1 MAASGLFPPV
11 LDTYM
16 PAFLKDAGY
25 FKINFDISDFNSVGD
40 ISTKVQVSVRD
51 QYSNENLLKSPIEI
65 AFVDY
70 EIDTNTNQKYVKIN
84 QDDLIGSSFVIGK
97 IYKIQLRF
105 ISSTAQ
111 NINQSITFINDNLD
125 KFSEWSTVCLIKCIS
140 KPTLS
145 VTLGNNKQD
154 DKYVFQQDFSTIY
167 GSLTFADSN
176 DSETPKSYRILLQE
190 RGSDYAITHQD
201 SGILY
206 FDTDSNSFSYKLKYQ
221 LRDSIDYYLVVQ
233 YSTKFG
239 YSGEEEYKIIYSP
252 DSSIEKNFSVQVSPQ
267 SEVGRNKI
275 EINFNENVDENIII
289 KRSSNLNNFI
299 DWEDIHIK
307 YIHAQEGQTYIWYD
321 YTIESGV
328 WYKYAI
334 QSFIKDTKGQYK
346 YSTSIIT
353 EKPII
358 NVFDD
363 IFLNAN
369 GLQLKIK
376 YNPQIGSFSRVISD
390 SKVDTIGSKY
400 PFFSRNGIM
409 NYRSFPINGLISFLS
424 DEQELEDD
432 ETQCNLFTSRSK
444 IYGNSQHL
452 YDEYNLENN
461 INSYN
466 DILYERK
473 FREKVMDF
481 LYANNV
487 KLFRSTQEGNILVK
501 LMDISFTPEAQLG
514 RMIYSFSATAHE
526 VDECSIENYDKYNIQ
541 TIGTIMPEQ
550 IPVYTKSYYVMGQ
563 IYSNTVNNNSLLS
576 IIESKLQQQDN
587 RVYIKSFSHLKI
599 TFQTPPYLIKAEESG
614 ELKVADKNDKNA
626 YLGYIITINNR
637 QIAVNPDGIY
647 ELENNTQ
654 GYSIIQFDIDRTKS
668 PQYIVDYIVKA
679 YYEVLNKEEADK
691 AVEIIQSRSSRST
704 NIGQLQS
711 IYNVGYDIIQ
721 NELAEKNITA
731 ISIEGEANQ
740 VCYIK
745 TSEDAQI
752 QRYSLGITEFLCIN
766 NNSVIESLSFGG
778 IRLTNSEF
786 NTTLFV
792 EDNGVVKYKYNNV
805 LYDIKAYDN
814 NLQEISP
821 LTKSEAITSAEID
834 VLMPVS
840 AIINYQYTIEE

>member
-16 PAFLKDAGY
+16 PAFLKSAGY
-25 FKINFDISDFNSVGD
+25 FKVNFDISDFNSIGN

-65 AFVDY
+65 VFKDY
-70 EIDTNTNQKYVKIN
+70 QIDSKNQKYIQIDQQDLIN
-84 QDDLIGSSFVIGK
+84 QSFTIGK

-105 ISSTAQ
+105 ISSSAT
-111 NINQSITFINDNLD
+111 NINQSIDFINANLNN
-125 KFSEWSTVCLIKCIS
+125 FSEWSTVCLIKCIS
-140 KPTLS
+140 NPVLS
-145 VTLGNNKQD
+145 VALGNKVEDTYEFKQD
-154 DKYVFQQDFSTIY
+154 FNAIY
-167 GSLTFADSN
+167 GSLTFSDIN
-176 DSETPKSYRILLQE
+176 DSETPKSYRIMLQE
-190 RGSDYAITHQD
+190 RGSDYSITHQD
-201 SGILY
+201 SDILY
-206 FDTDSNSFSYKLKYQ
+206 FDTDTNSFAYKLKYQ
-221 LRDSIDYYLVVQ
+221 LRQSIDYYLVIQ

-239 YSGEEEYKIIYSP
+239 YSGEQEYKIVYSP
-252 DSSIEKNFSVQVSPQ
+252 STTEKNFGIQVFPQ

-275 EINFNENVDENIII
+275 EIDFLEDENFNGNIII
-289 KRSSNLNNFI
+289 KRSSNLNNFV
-299 DWEDIHIK
+299 DWEDVHIT
-307 YIHAQEGQTYIWYD
+307 YLHAIKGQTYTWYD

-328 WYKYAI
+328 WYKYAV
-334 QSFIKDTKGQYK
+334 QSLIGKD
-346 YSTSIIT
+346 YSSSKMI
-353 EKPII
+353 EKPVM

-363 IFLNAN
+363 MFLNAN
-369 GLQLKIK
+369 GIQLKVK
-376 YNPQIGSFSRVISD
+376 YNPQISSFSRVISD
-390 SKVDTIGSKY
+390 SKTDTIGSKY

-409 NYRSFPINGLISFLS
+409 SYRTFPINGLISFLS

-444 IYGNSQHL
+444 IYGSAKHL

-481 LYANNV
+481 LYSNNV

-526 VDECSIENYDKYNIQ
+526 VDECSIENYNKYNIQ
-541 TIGTIMPEQ
+541 TIGTIMQEQ
-550 IPVYTKSYYVMGQ
+550 TPIYTKSYYVMGQ

-599 TFQTPPYLIKAEESG
+599 TFQSQPYLIKNG
-614 ELKVADKNDKNA
+614 ENGKIEIANNNDKNA
-626 YLGYIITINNR
+626 YLGYIITINNK

-654 GYSIIQFDIDRTKS
+654 GYSIIQFDIENKNS
-668 PQYIVDYIVKA
+668 AKYIVDYIVKA
-679 YYEVLNKEEADK
+679 YYEVNESESDVNISLL
-691 AVEIIQSRSSRST
+691 SSNSNPAI
-704 NIGQLQS
+704 NIGQLQN
-711 IYNVGYDIIQ
+711 IYNPEYDIIA
-721 NELAEKNITA
+721 NELSEKTITA
-731 ISIEGEANQ
+731 ISIEGEPNY

-745 TSEDAQI
+745 TSKDTEK
-752 QRYSLGITEFLCIN
+752 QRYSLGITEFLYIN
-766 NNSVIESLSFGG
+766 DDSTIESLSFGG

-786 NTTLFV
+786 NPSLFV
-792 EDNGVVKYKYNNV
+792 EENGVIKYKYNGI
-805 LYDIKAYDN
+805 LYNIKIYN
-814 NLQEISP
+814 ENIQEIISFD
-821 LTKSEAITSAEID
+821 KSTAIAATEID
-834 VLMPVS
+834 VLIPVS
-840 AIINYQYTIEE
+840 AIINYQYIIN

>member
-16 PAFLKDAGY
+16 PAFLKSAGY
-25 FKINFDISDFNSVGD
+25 FKVNFDISDFNSIGN

-65 AFVDY
+65 VFKDY
-70 EIDTNTNQKYVKIN
+70 QIDSKNQKYIQIDQQDLIN
-84 QDDLIGSSFVIGK
+84 QSFTIGK

-105 ISSTAQ
+105 ISSSAT
-111 NINQSITFINDNLD
+111 NINQSIDFINANLNN
-125 KFSEWSTVCLIKCIS
+125 FSEWSTVCLIKCIS
-140 KPTLS
+140 NPVLS
-145 VTLGNNKQD
+145 VALGNKVEDTYEFKQD
-154 DKYVFQQDFSTIY
+154 FNAIY
-167 GSLTFADSN
+167 GSLTFSDIN
-176 DSETPKSYRILLQE
+176 DSETPKSYRIMLQE
-190 RGSDYAITHQD
+190 RGSDYSITHQD
-201 SGILY
+201 SDILY
-206 FDTDSNSFSYKLKYQ
+206 FDTDTNSFAYKLKYQ
-221 LRDSIDYYLVVQ
+221 LRQSIDYYLVIQ

-239 YSGEEEYKIIYSP
+239 YSGEQEYKIVYSP
-252 DSSIEKNFSVQVSPQ
+252 STTEKNFGIQVFPQ

-275 EINFNENVDENIII
+275 EIDFLEDENFNGNIII
-289 KRSSNLNNFI
+289 KRSSNLNNFV
-299 DWEDIHIK
+299 DWEDVHIT
-307 YIHAQEGQTYIWYD
+307 YLHAIKGQTYTWYD

-328 WYKYAI
+328 WYKYAV
-334 QSFIKDTKGQYK
+334 QSLIGKD
-346 YSTSIIT
+346 YSSSKMI
-353 EKPII
+353 EKPVM

-363 IFLNAN
+363 MFLNAN
-369 GLQLKIK
+369 GIQLKVK
-376 YNPQIGSFSRVISD
+376 YNPQISSFSRVISD
-390 SKVDTIGSKY
+390 SKTDTIGSKY

-409 NYRSFPINGLISFLS
+409 SYRTFPINGLISFLS

-444 IYGNSQHL
+444 IYGSAKHL

-481 LYANNV
+481 LYSNNV

-526 VDECSIENYDKYNIQ
+526 VDECSVENYNKYNIQ
-541 TIGTIMPEQ
+541 TIGTIMQEQ
-550 IPVYTKSYYVMGQ
+550 TPIYTKSYYVMGQ

-599 TFQTPPYLIKAEESG
+599 TFQSQPYLIKNG
-614 ELKVADKNDKNA
+614 ENGKIEIANNNDKNA
-626 YLGYIITINNR
+626 YLGYIITINNK

-654 GYSIIQFDIDRTKS
+654 GYSIIQFDIENKNS
-668 PQYIVDYIVKA
+668 AKYIVDYIVKA
-679 YYEVLNKEEADK
+679 YYEVNESESDVNISLL
-691 AVEIIQSRSSRST
+691 SSNSNPAI
-704 NIGQLQS
+704 NIGQLQN
-711 IYNVGYDIIQ
+711 IYNPEYDIIA
-721 NELAEKNITA
+721 NELSEKTITA
-731 ISIEGEANQ
+731 ISIEGEPNY

-745 TSEDAQI
+745 TSKDTEK
-752 QRYSLGITEFLCIN
+752 QRYSLGITEFLYIN
-766 NNSVIESLSFGG
+766 DDSTIESLSFGG

-786 NTTLFV
+786 NPSLFV
-792 EDNGVVKYKYNNV
+792 EENGVIKYKYNGI
-805 LYDIKAYDN
+805 LYNIKIYN
-814 NLQEISP
+814 ENIQEIISFD
-821 LTKSEAITSAEID
+821 KSTAIAATEID
-834 VLMPVS
+834 VLIPVS
-840 AIINYQYTIEE
+840 AIINYQYIIN

>member
-1 MAASGLFPPV
+1 MS
-11 LDTYM
+11 
-16 PAFLKDAGY
+16 
-25 FKINFDISDFNSVGD
+25 
-40 ISTKVQVSVRD
+40 
-51 QYSNENLLKSPIEI
+51 
-65 AFVDY
+65 
-70 EIDTNTNQKYVKIN
+70 
-84 QDDLIGSSFVIGK
+84 
-97 IYKIQLRF
+97 
-105 ISSTAQ
+105 
-111 NINQSITFINDNLD
+111 
-125 KFSEWSTVCLIKCIS
+125 
-140 KPTLS
+140 
-145 VTLGNNKQD
+145 
-154 DKYVFQQDFSTIY
+154 
-167 GSLTFADSN
+167 
-176 DSETPKSYRILLQE
+176 
-190 RGSDYAITHQD
+190 
-201 SGILY
+201 
-206 FDTDSNSFSYKLKYQ
+206 
-221 LRDSIDYYLVVQ
+221 
-233 YSTKFG
+233 
-239 YSGEEEYKIIYSP
+239 
-252 DSSIEKNFSVQVSPQ
+252 
-267 SEVGRNKI
+267 
-275 EINFNENVDENIII
+275 
-289 KRSSNLNNFI
+289 
-299 DWEDIHIK
+299 
-307 YIHAQEGQTYIWYD
+307 
-321 YTIESGV
+321 
-328 WYKYAI
+328 
-334 QSFIKDTKGQYK
+334 
-346 YSTSIIT
+346 
-353 EKPII
+353 
-358 NVFDD
+358 
-363 IFLNAN
+363 
-369 GLQLKIK
+369 
-376 YNPQIGSFSRVISD
+376 
-390 SKVDTIGSKY
+390 
-400 PFFSRNGIM
+400 
-409 NYRSFPINGLISFLS
+409 YRSFPINGLISFLS

-444 IYGNSQHL
+444 IYGNSQYL

-461 INSYN
+461 ISVYN

-541 TIGTIMPEQ
+541 TIGTIIPEQ
-550 IPVYTKSYYVMGQ
+550 VPVYTKSYYVMGQ

-599 TFQTPPYLIKAEESG
+599 TFQTPPYLIKAEKSG

-647 ELENNTQ
+647 ELENNAQ

-679 YYEVLNKEEADK
+679 YYEVLDKEEADK
-691 AVEIIQSRSSRST
+691 AVEVTQSRSSIST

-711 IYNVGYDIIQ
+711 VYNVGYDIMQ
-721 NELAEKNITA
+721 NELAGKNVTV

-745 TSEDAQI
+745 TSEDAQS
-752 QRYSLGITEFLCIN
+752 QRYNLGITEFLCIN

-792 EDNGVVKYKYNNV
+792 EDNGIVKYKYNNV

-821 LTKSEAITSAEID
+821 LTKSAAISSAEID
-834 VLMPVS
+834 VLIPVS